1 MLTFSSL
8 IMVLIL
14 FFSKKFNKKYYY
26 MSFPM
31 FLYILFTVLI
41 DLNFFE
47 VAENVKEKLLYVNI
61 VVAIAVLITN
71 KIIINKKNS
80 NL

>member
-1 MLTFSSL
+1 
-8 IMVLIL
+8 
-14 FFSKKFNKKYYY
+14 

-71 KIIINKKNS
+71 KIIIDKKNS